1 METLRRPATRKSL
14 PLSARDL
21 EDLDKLRGSEAHRA
35 ALSHLVDT
43 EVSRDTSEASLLHAV
58 LEAGMRAVQQQ
69 VEEEGYAEIAA
80 DMNAAARQASAR
92 RRRPSWADE

>member
-1 METLRRPATRKSL
+1 METLRRPAARKSL

-21 EDLDKLRGSEAHRA
+21 EDLAKLRGSEAHRA
-35 ALSHLVDT
+35 ALSHLVGS
-43 EVSRDTSEASLLHAV
+43 EVGGDTSEASLLHAV

-69 VEEEGYAEIAA
+69 VEEQGYAQIAA
-80 DMNAAARQASAR
+80 EMDVTARQASAR